1 MYIEVAAL
9 NLCLV
14 SGPGSCRSQLVAETK
29 RQALTQ
35 ITGPGL
41 ARGISHGKS
50 AIATG
55 KRSLISIRARARVR
69 NQGEQQV
76 QGNPFFCVAL

>member
-1 MYIEVAAL
+1 MAPLISIECKCRVFCKRL
-9 NLCLV
+9 PCII
-14 SGPGSCRSQLVAETK
+14 PGGGSSRSQLVPETK

-41 ARGISHGKS
+41 AGGISHGKT

-55 KRSLISIRARARVR
+55 
-69 NQGEQQV
+69 QV
-76 QGNPFFCVAL
+76 INNH

>member
-1 MYIEVAAL
+1 M
-9 NLCLV
+9 
-14 SGPGSCRSQLVAETK
+14 AETK

-55 KRSLISIRARARVR
+55 KVINIHLEPEPGLETRENNKFKGIL
-69 NQGEQQV
+69 
-76 QGNPFFCVAL
+76 FCGIVVILSQSC